1 MQKEESG
8 AVSGNLFDI
17 KILSRLFQFVKPYKH
32 LFYTQVLLTLLGA
45 VLASIKPYLV
55 KIAIDDKIANKDL
68 NGLYLM
74 IGLMVVVLVAQS
86 FMQYYDTYLAGK
98 LGQTIIRDIRMKLF
112 KHLLKFRLSFFDKTP
127 IGRLVTR
134 NISDVETLSNFTSD
148 GLAGILGDFLQL
160 IFIFG
165 FMLYIDWRLTLIC
178 LCPLPILLFSTY
190 IFKERI
196 KDSFNHVRIA
206 VSNLNTFVQ
215 EHITGMS
222 IVQIFN
228 SEQREYTKFK
238 AINVQHRDSN
248 LKSVNAYSVYFP
260 IAEFIGSL
268 GLVLL
273 IWFGSKLVL
282 GETSSFGTLV
292 SFIMYISMFFRPI
305 RMIADRFNTLQLS
318 VVSSDRILKLLDDE
332 SPIQSLGSKPLP
344 AIKGDVKFE
353 HVHFSYIENQP
364 VLKNINFH
372 VPQGGSIAFVGSTG
386 AGKSSIIN
394 LLNRFYDIE
403 KGSIR
408 IDGTDIREYDL
419 HELRLQIGLV
429 LQDVF
434 LFSGSIRNNITLY
447 NPDIT
452 EEQIWHAIRMV
463 GAERFINRLPG
474 GLDYEVMERGSTLS
488 AGQRQIISFIRVMVY
503 NPKILI
509 LDEATSS
516 IDSETEALIQEA
528 TAKIMVGRT
537 SIIIAHR
544 LSTIQHVDT
553 IFVLDKGEIKEAG
566 SHEELLN
573 QNGMYSQLSALQYAA
588 AKE

>member
-1 MQKEESG
+1 VQKEESG

-32 LFYTQVLLTLLGA
+32 LFYTQVFLTLLGA
-45 VLASIKPYLV
+45 VLASVKPYLV
-55 KIAIDDKIANKDL
+55 KVAIDEKIANNDL
-68 NGLYLM
+68 NGLYFM
-74 IGLMVVVLVAQS
+74 IVLMVVVLVAQS

-134 NISDVETLSNFTSD
+134 NISDIETLSNFTSD

-190 IFKERI
+190 VFKERI
-196 KDSFNHVRIA
+196 KNSFNEVRIA

-228 SEQREYTKFK
+228 SEHREYTKFK
-238 AINVQHRDSN
+238 AINTQHRDSN

-332 SPIQSLGSKPLP
+332 TPIQSTGTKPLP
-344 AIKGDVKFE
+344 SIKGDVQFNN
-353 HVHFSYIENQP
+353 VCFSYIEGQP

-403 KGSIR
+403 KGSIL
-408 IDGTDIREYDL
+408 IDGTDIREYNL

-452 EEQIWHAIRMV
+452 EEHIWNAIRMV
-463 GAERFINRLPG
+463 GAERFIDRLPG

-516 IDSETEALIQEA
+516 IDSETEELIQEA
-528 TAKIMVGRT
+528 TAKIMMGRT

-544 LSTIQHVDT
+544 LSTIQHVNE
-553 IFVLDKGEIKEAG
+553 IFVLDKGEIIESG
-566 SHEELLN
+566 SHEELLSV
-573 QNGMYSQLSALQYAA
+573 NGLYSQLSALQYAA

>member
-8 AVSGNLFDI
+8 VVSGNLFDI
-17 KILSRLFQFVKPYKH
+17 HILSRLFQFVKPYKN
-32 LFYTQVLLTLLGA
+32 LFYTQVALTLTGA
-45 VLASIKPYLV
+45 VLASVKPYLV
-55 KIAIDDKIANKDL
+55 KVAIDDKIASHDL
-68 NGLYLM
+68 NGLYVM
-74 IGLMVVVLVAQS
+74 IGLMVVVLVAQA
-86 FMQYYDTYLAGK
+86 FMQYFDTYLAGK
-98 LGQTIIRDIRMKLF
+98 LGQTIIRDIRIRLF
-112 KHLLKFRLSFFDKTP
+112 KHLLKFRLGFFDKTP

-134 NISDVETLSNFTSD
+134 NISDIETLSNFTSD

-190 IFKERI
+190 VFKERI
-196 KDSFNHVRIA
+196 KHSFNEVRIA

-228 SEQREYTKFK
+228 SEQREYAKFK
-238 AINVQHRDSN
+238 KINIEHRDSN

-273 IWFGSKLVL
+273 IWFGSTLVL

-318 VVSSDRILKLLDDE
+318 VVSSDRILKLLDDHT
-332 SPIQSLGSKPLP
+332 PIQSTGEKPLP
-344 AIKGDVKFE
+344 EIKGDVQFNN
-353 HVHFSYIENQP
+353 VFFSYIEGQT
-364 VLKNINFH
+364 VLKDINFH

-403 KGSIR
+403 KGHIL
-408 IDGTDIREYDL
+408 IDGTDIRDYNL

-452 EEQIWHAIRMV
+452 DEKIWEAIRMV
-463 GAERFINRLPG
+463 GAERFIERLPG

-488 AGQRQIISFIRVMVY
+488 SGQRQIISFIRVMVY
-503 NPKILI
+503 DPKILI

-516 IDSETEALIQEA
+516 IDSETEELIQEA
-528 TAKIMVGRT
+528 TAKIMLGRT

-553 IFVLDKGEIKEAG
+553 IFVLEKGEIVESG
-566 SHEELLN
+566 SHEVLLG
-573 QNGMYSQLSALQYAA
+573 QQGLYSQLSALQYAA

>member
-8 AVSGNLFDI
+8 VVSGNLFDI
-17 KILSRLFQFVKPYKH
+17 HILSRLFQFVKPYKN
-32 LFYTQVLLTLLGA
+32 LFYTQVALTLTGA
-45 VLASIKPYLV
+45 VLASVKPYLV
-55 KIAIDDKIANKDL
+55 KVAIDDKIASHDL
-68 NGLYLM
+68 NGLYVM
-74 IGLMVVVLVAQS
+74 IGLMVVVLVAQA
-86 FMQYYDTYLAGK
+86 FMQYFDTYLAGK
-98 LGQTIIRDIRMKLF
+98 LGQTIIRDIRIRLF
-112 KHLLKFRLSFFDKTP
+112 KHLLKFRLGFFDKTP

-134 NISDVETLSNFTSD
+134 NISDIETLSNFTSD

-190 IFKERI
+190 VFKERI
-196 KDSFNHVRIA
+196 KHSFNEVRIA

-228 SEQREYTKFK
+228 SEQREYAKFK
-238 AINVQHRDSN
+238 KINIEHRDSN

-273 IWFGSKLVL
+273 IWFGSTLVL

-318 VVSSDRILKLLDDE
+318 VVSSDRILKLLDDHT
-332 SPIQSLGSKPLP
+332 PIQSTGEKPLP
-344 AIKGDVKFE
+344 EIKGDVQFNN
-353 HVHFSYIENQP
+353 VFFSYIEGQT
-364 VLKNINFH
+364 VLKDINFH

-403 KGSIR
+403 KGHIL
-408 IDGTDIREYDL
+408 IDGTDIRDYNL

-452 EEQIWHAIRMV
+452 DEKIWEAICMV
-463 GAERFINRLPG
+463 GAERFIERLPG

-488 AGQRQIISFIRVMVY
+488 SGQRQIISFIRVMVY
-503 NPKILI
+503 DPKILI

-516 IDSETEALIQEA
+516 IDSETEELIQEA
-528 TAKIMVGRT
+528 TAKIMLGRT

-553 IFVLDKGEIKEAG
+553 IFVLEKGEIVESG
-566 SHEELLN
+566 SHEVLLS
-573 QNGMYSQLSALQYAA
+573 QQGLYSQLSALQYAA

>member
-1 MQKEESG
+1 VQKEESG

-32 LFYTQVLLTLLGA
+32 LFYTQVFLTLLGA
-45 VLASIKPYLV
+45 VLASVKPYLV
-55 KIAIDDKIANKDL
+55 KVAIDEKIANNDL
-68 NGLYLM
+68 NGLYFM
-74 IGLMVVVLVAQS
+74 IVLMVVVLVAQS

-134 NISDVETLSNFTSD
+134 NISDIETLSNFTSD

-190 IFKERI
+190 VFKERI
-196 KDSFNHVRIA
+196 KNSFNEVRIA

-228 SEQREYTKFK
+228 SEHREYTKFK
-238 AINVQHRDSN
+238 AINTQHRDSN

-332 SPIQSLGSKPLP
+332 TPIQSTGIKPLP
-344 AIKGDVKFE
+344 SIKGDVQFND
-353 HVHFSYIENQP
+353 VYFSYIEGQP

-403 KGSIR
+403 KGSIL
-408 IDGTDIREYDL
+408 IDGSDIREYNL

-452 EEQIWHAIRMV
+452 EEHIWNAIRMV
-463 GAERFINRLPG
+463 GAERFIERLPG

-516 IDSETEALIQEA
+516 IDSETEELIQEA
-528 TAKIMVGRT
+528 TAKIMMGRT

-544 LSTIQHVDT
+544 LSTIQHVNE
-553 IFVLDKGEIKEAG
+553 IFVLDKGEIIESG
-566 SHEELLN
+566 SHEELLSV
-573 QNGMYSQLSALQYAA
+573 NGLYSQLSALQYAA